1 MGCPRSPQ
9 KTNQRPA
16 ARTMSSCSAIATG
29 SGSLARPRR
38 ERRVRRCLGALTP
51 ASAASAAASSARPSP
66 PEICGS
72 MLHSTRLCSTRP
84 GNPSETPPEARLV
97 GSLIQ
102 ACVRILRHAIAFH
115 EAHDIVAFKFF
126 QQSRCV
132 FGSFRV
138 LCFQYPLVCS
148 VVVSNPWCR
157 RCVRSREWKFL
168 NS

>member
-84 GNPSETPPEARLV
+84 GNPSETPPGGSSRRLPHTSLRENTSSRHRIPRGARHS
-97 GSLIQ
+97 SLQIFSTKPLCLRVFSRFVLSVSIGLQRCRIQ
-102 ACVRILRHAIAFH
+102 
-115 EAHDIVAFKFF
+115 
-126 QQSRCV
+126 
-132 FGSFRV
+132 
-138 LCFQYPLVCS
+138 P
-148 VVVSNPWCR
+148 VVR
-157 RCVRSREWKFL
+157 RCVPSRDWKSL